1 MNRYT
6 AIGIL
11 FFAALLEAGGDAIVR
26 VGLRTQVPWLRHLL
40 FLAGGVVLFAYGWT
54 VNAPP
59 WNFGRLIGLYIVCF
73 FLAAQA
79 VSWIGFGER
88 PSIALIIG
96 GGFILA
102 GGVII
107 ALANA

>member
-1 MNRYT
+1 MDRYT

-11 FFAALLEAGGDAIVR
+11 FLAALLESGGDAIIR
-26 VGLRTQVPWLRHLL
+26 VGLRAQVPWLRLLL
-40 FLAGGVVLFAYGWT
+40 FLAGGVVLFSYGWI

-59 WNFGRLIGLYIVCF
+59 WNFGRLLGLYVVFF

-88 PSIALIIG
+88 PSIPLLIG
-96 GGFILA
+96 GGLILA

-107 ALANA
+107 ALADA